1 MEKNDETGP
10 TPRNTLAPFR
20 TLVRVNDVDPLPEL
34 LCGSP
39 FAALDA
45 YRTKL
50 NDRLP
55 RRWMNTLHKSPHALI
70 TSIYVVAA
78 YFFFREGA
86 YVFTVA
92 SILILVAY
100 YAGVRTLRKQHAR
113 LEFDA
118 DNQQRIRHLLRQS
131 NGQLMEFG
139 VRQAIS
145 AVMDA
150 VARDQVRHAAYPNV
164 AILAGAWRGQ
174 TERTLQ
180 TLARELDETS
190 TRPDT
195 EQTLADLRESFRK
208 LLAIKR
214 HLEDGSVPLPED
226 PRGFAASPYAAE
238 GALVPIPRRESACG
252 DPHCGK

>member
-1 MEKNDETGP
+1 MKKKDETRP
-10 TPRNTLAPFR
+10 APRNTLAPFR
-20 TLVRVNDVDPLPEL
+20 TLVRVNDVDPLPEI

-39 FAALDA
+39 FVALET

-50 NDRLP
+50 NNRLP
-55 RRWMNTLHKSPHALI
+55 RSWMNALDKSPPALI
-70 TSIYVVAA
+70 VSIYVVAG
-78 YFFFREGA
+78 YFFSRVGA
-86 YVFTVA
+86 RVFAIA

-100 YAGVRTLRKQHAR
+100 YVGVRTLRKRHAH

-118 DNQQRIRHLLRQS
+118 DKQQRIRHLLRQS
-131 NGQLMEFG
+131 NGQLMESG
-139 VRQAIS
+139 VREAIS
-145 AVMDA
+145 SVMDA

-174 TERTLQ
+174 TEQLLQ
-180 TLARELDETS
+180 TLTHALDETS
-190 TRPDT
+190 THPDI
-195 EQTLADLRESFRK
+195 EQTYADLRESYRK

-214 HLEDGSVPLPED
+214 HLADGSVPLPED
-226 PRGFAASPYAAE
+226 PRGLAVSPYAAE